1 LKQEVG
7 NGMAHV
13 QIIRHLPAKGQKVRY
28 MFVLY
33 LLIDQA
39 KPQINLSWGMDHID
53 HYKNETYK
61 HKLH

>member
-1 LKQEVG
+1 
-7 NGMAHV
+7 MAHV